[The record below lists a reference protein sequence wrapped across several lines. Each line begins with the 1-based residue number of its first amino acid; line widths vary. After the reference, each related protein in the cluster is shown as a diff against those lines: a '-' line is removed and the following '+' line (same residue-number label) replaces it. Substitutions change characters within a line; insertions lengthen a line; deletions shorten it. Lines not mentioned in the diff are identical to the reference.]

1 MSKVDLSKLS
11 YQEIEERY
19 IKYNIPGHYKFQNAE
34 QVKQVFGWDFRT
46 MRGFKDLTEEDQK
59 LAEHL
64 VCNYLNSFG
73 IGGRHK
79 QRPTGIKR
87 EGARQRFKVNFK
99 DGYSY
104 LYFCGTI
111 G

>member
-1 MSKVDLSKLS
+1 MAKTDLSTLT
-11 YQEIEERY
+11 YEEIEERY
-19 IKYNIPGHYKFQNAE
+19 IKFNIPGHYQFQNAE

>member
-1 MSKVDLSKLS
+1 MAKIDLNKLT
-11 YQEIEERY
+11 YEEIEARY
-19 IKYNIPGHYKFQNAE
+19 IKYNIPGEYKFQNAD

-46 MRGFKDLTEEDQK
+46 MRGFKDLIEEDQK

-64 VCNYLNSFG
+64 ICNYLNSFG

-79 QRPTGIKR
+79 QRPTSIRK